1 MKLIIHF
8 VRVIALVQ
16 GTVANLSK
24 TIPVARA
31 WPLILDSQN
40 VYGTRELPKTE
51 PVGNV

>member
-24 TIPVARA
+24 TIPVARE
-31 WPLILDSQN
+31 WPPAVIINIGQPKCLW
-40 VYGTRELPKTE
+40 YKGTP
-51 PVGNV
+51 